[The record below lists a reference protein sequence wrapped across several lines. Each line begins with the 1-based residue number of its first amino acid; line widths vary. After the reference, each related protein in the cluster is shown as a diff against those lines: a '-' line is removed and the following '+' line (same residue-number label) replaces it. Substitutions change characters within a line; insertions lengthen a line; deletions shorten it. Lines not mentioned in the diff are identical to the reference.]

1 MGAMANAMRDMA
13 EAMREAT
20 TLLSKINDNI
30 EEADSESGTEAA
42 LVKGFE
48 DLSREV
54 NLIRYEVAKGN

>member
-20 TLLSKINDNI
+20 GLLAKINANL
-30 EEADSESGTEAA
+30 EEDDTENGMEAA

-48 DLSREV
+48 ELGREV
-54 NLIRYEVAKGN
+54 NLIRYEIAGK